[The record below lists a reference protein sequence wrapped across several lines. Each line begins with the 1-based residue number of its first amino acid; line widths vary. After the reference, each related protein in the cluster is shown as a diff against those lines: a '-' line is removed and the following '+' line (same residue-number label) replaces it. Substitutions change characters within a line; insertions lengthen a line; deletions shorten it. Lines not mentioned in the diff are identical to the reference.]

1 MFELFWMGGIEFMS
15 VLTLMFLVAL
25 IFSALSA
32 SDIFSKGLKGEEV
45 KRRLDYVK
53 FFGLLALVTG
63 VLGQFIGMFSAF
75 QAIEQVGEVSQAM
88 LAGGL
93 KVSSITSIYGML
105 IFVITRLV
113 WFGLHYKANKQ

>member
-15 VLTLMFLVAL
+15 ILTLMFLAAL
-25 IFSALSA
+25 IFGGLSA
-32 SDIFSKGLKGEEV
+32 SDIFSKGLKGDEV

-63 VLGQFIGMFSAF
+63 VLGQLIGMFMAF
-75 QAIEQVGEVSQAM
+75 QAIEQIGEVSQAM

-105 IFVITRLV
+105 IFVITRLI
-113 WFGLHYKANKQ
+113 WFGLHYKANK

>member
-15 VLTLMFLVAL
+15 VLTLMFLAAL
-25 IFSALSA
+25 IFSGLSA
-32 SDIFSKGLKGEEV
+32 SDIFSKGLKGDEV

-63 VLGQFIGMFSAF
+63 VLGQLIGMFMAF
-75 QAIEQVGEVSQAM
+75 QAIEQIGEVSQAM

-105 IFVITRLV
+105 IFVITRLI
-113 WFGLHYKANKQ
+113 WFGLHYKANK

>member
-1 MFELFWMGGIEFMS
+1 MGGIEFMS
-15 VLTLMFLVAL
+15 ILTLMFLAAL
-25 IFSALSA
+25 IFGGLSA
-32 SDIFSKGLKGEEV
+32 SDIFSKGLKGDEV

-63 VLGQFIGMFSAF
+63 VLGQLIGMFMAF
-75 QAIEQVGEVSQAM
+75 QAIEQIGEVSQAM

-105 IFVITRLV
+105 IFVITRLI
-113 WFGLHYKANKQ
+113 WFGLHYKANK

>member
-1 MFELFWMGGIEFMS
+1 LDGRNRIHVSSYANVSCCIDLQRAFCLRY
-15 VLTLMFLVAL
+15 LLQ
-25 IFSALSA
+25 
-32 SDIFSKGLKGEEV
+32 GLKGGEV

-63 VLGQFIGMFSAF
+63 VLGQLIGMFMAF
-75 QAIEQVGEVSQAM
+75 QAIEQIGEVSQAM

-105 IFVITRLV
+105 IFVVTRLI
-113 WFGLHYKANKQ
+113 WFGLHYKANK